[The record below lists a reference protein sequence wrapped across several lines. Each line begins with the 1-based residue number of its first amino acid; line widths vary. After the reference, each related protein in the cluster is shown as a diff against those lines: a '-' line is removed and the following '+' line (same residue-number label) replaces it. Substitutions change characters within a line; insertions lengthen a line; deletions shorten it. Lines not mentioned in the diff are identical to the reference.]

1 MKLPA
6 AHCEE
11 TQHIYM

>member
-1 MKLPA
+1 MKSYHA

-11 TQHIYM
+11 T